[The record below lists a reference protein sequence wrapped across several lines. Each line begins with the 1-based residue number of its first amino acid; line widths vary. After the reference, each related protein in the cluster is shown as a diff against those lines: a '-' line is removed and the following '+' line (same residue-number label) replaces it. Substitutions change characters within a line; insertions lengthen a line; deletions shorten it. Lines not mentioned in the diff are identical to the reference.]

1 MTQGYGTGFLS
12 YVTAGAAKGS
22 KQVRALPFLLSVAC
36 MLTISACG
44 VDTVVHNIDERE
56 ANQIIELLADN
67 DIQATKN
74 RIDNGRT
81 VSYSVAVSP
90 GDKLLAIKTLNRFDM
105 PRRHDMGYNDVFKDS
120 GLIPTSSEERAKQLS
135 ALEGEIEKQLKL
147 VEGVLDVQV
156 QLVIPEESPLRA
168 MDEVKAVA
176 TAGVAVKYLPGA
188 GGTKPLSEAQIQA
201 IVAAGTEGLTA
212 DRVVV
217 VMTPGGGPSA
227 KYALNPEA
235 AETSG
240 SGLKRLSSLTLNILG
255 VFALIA
261 LLGLG
266 ALLSVTSMQLSAVRG
281 RLSRLQNEVSKAK
294 RKPGDYT
301 GTVV

>member
-1 MTQGYGTGFLS
+1 
-12 YVTAGAAKGS
+12 
-22 KQVRALPFLLSVAC
+22 
-36 MLTISACG
+36 
-44 VDTVVHNIDERE
+44 
-56 ANQIIELLADN
+56 
-67 DIQATKN
+67 
-74 RIDNGRT
+74 
-81 VSYSVAVSP
+81 
-90 GDKLLAIKTLNRFDM
+90 
-105 PRRHDMGYNDVFKDS
+105 
-120 GLIPTSSEERAKQLS
+120 
-135 ALEGEIEKQLKL
+135 
-147 VEGVLDVQV
+147 
-156 QLVIPEESPLRA
+156 VIPEESPLRA